1 LISTQFRP
9 EMKGVADVDAMER
22 AAIAAARGAGDLLR
36 AFWARDVQKKDAAFI
51 EFKSAT
57 DLVTEADKKAEA
69 HIMQTLR
76 AACPAMR
83 FLCEESGLSV
93 EPSAGAA
100 VGRWIVDPLDGTT
113 SFAHGHPHFS
123 VSIAFE
129 DTSGYVVIG
138 VVYGV
143 TLDEMYVARRGR
155 GASCNGKPLKVSA
168 TTELI
173 KALIVT
179 GFPTDR

>member
-1 LISTQFRP
+1 
-9 EMKGVADVDAMER
+9 MKGVADLDAMER

-36 AFWARDVQKKDAAFI
+36 SFWSADGQKKHSSFI
-51 EFKSAT
+51 EFKSPT

-69 HIMQTLR
+69 LIMQTLR
-76 AACPAMR
+76 AACPAVR
-83 FLCEESGLSV
+83 FLCEESGVSV

-129 DTSGYVVIG
+129 DESGDVVIG

-143 TLDEMYVARRGR
+143 TLDEMFVARKGR
-155 GASCNGKPLKVSA
+155 GATCNGRPLKVSA
-168 TTELI
+168 TKELI

>member
-1 LISTQFRP
+1 MKFRF
-9 EMKGVADVDAMER
+9 MKGPVDLDELER
-22 AAIAAARGAGDLLR
+22 AAVSAARGAGDLLR
-36 AFWARDVQKKDAAFI
+36 RYWEKNGQKTDASFV
-51 EFKSAT
+51 EFKSPT

-69 HIMQTLR
+69 LIMATLR
-76 AACPAMR
+76 AACANVR
-83 FLCEESGLSV
+83 FLCEESGSSDGGV
-93 EPSAGAA
+93 SEEAC

-113 SFAHGHPHFS
+113 SFVHGHPHFS

-129 DTSGYVVIG
+129 DTSGSVVIG

-143 TLDEMYVARRGR
+143 PLDEMYVARKGR
-155 GASCNGKPLKVSA
+155 GATCNGRPIRASA